1 MSLDGTF
8 VRFKSTMKYRRL
20 FAFMHSVTC
29 SFHFKFAEI
38 ANFNSVTYQQFL
50 PTDNYTREIM
60 KVLLKVYDYLFSFV
74 CVQLHSVL
82 LGPLSRPRNPRS
94 FWPVAGQKDHGL
106 LGRECSDHTSTA
118 EEAFCTLP
126 TESQST
132 FWAIV
137 VSSMYLHVRAST
149 IKSLII
155 SRNNHNN
162 LGPLG
167 HPSWDGAP
175 L

>member
-20 FAFMHSVTC
+20 FVFMHSVTC

-94 FWPVAGQKDHGL
+94 FWPATWAFGTGMFGPHLDSGGSILYTTHRVSEYFLGDSGVINVLTCESIYYKIFDH
-106 LGRECSDHTSTA
+106 
-118 EEAFCTLP
+118 
-126 TESQST
+126 Q
-132 FWAIV
+132 
-137 VSSMYLHVRAST
+137 
-149 IKSLII
+149 
-155 SRNNHNN
+155 
-162 LGPLG
+162 
-167 HPSWDGAP
+167 
-175 L
+175 